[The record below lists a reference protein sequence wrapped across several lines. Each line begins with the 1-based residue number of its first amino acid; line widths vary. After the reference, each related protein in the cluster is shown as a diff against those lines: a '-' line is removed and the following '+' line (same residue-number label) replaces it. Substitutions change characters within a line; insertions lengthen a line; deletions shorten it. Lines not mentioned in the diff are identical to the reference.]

1 MQEHPLDKLVKII
14 AKLRSPEGCPWDREQ
29 TIQTLKPYLVEETY
43 EVLEAIDEGN
53 PENLKEEMGDL
64 LAQLLIHIQ
73 IISEEGLFNIVDVL
87 NTACEKLVRRHP
99 HVFGDLKLESV
110 AEVMV
115 HWEAI
120 KRREKRKKRLTIK
133 DIPAITDS
141 MDRDSEG
148 VSLLPCPY
156 KSAINGIPKNLP
168 SLLFAH
174 CVQDKIERIGY
185 EWPNAQEILESLIDD
200 TDRLK
205 SVYQSGT
212 IDDFKELLS
221 TLLFGLTSL
230 ARLKNIDT
238 EGILRQK
245 VKCVVDD
252 VSKGKTVAKEL

>member
-1 MQEHPLDKLVKII
+1 MQEHPLDRLVKII

-29 TIQTLKPYLVEETY
+29 TAQTLKPYLVEETY

-73 IISEEGLFNIVDVL
+73 IVSEQGLFDIADVL
-87 NTACEKLVRRHP
+87 NTACEKLIRRHP
-99 HVFGDLKLESV
+99 HVFGDVKLESV

-120 KRREKRKKRLTIK
+120 KRREKGLTVK
-133 DIPAITDS
+133 DISTATDT
-141 MDRDSEG
+141 MDRDDNF
-148 VSLLPCPY
+148 CPY

-185 EWPNAQEILESLIDD
+185 EWPGAQEILEGLTADIDK
-200 TDRLK
+200 LK
-205 SVYQSGT
+205 AVHQNDS
-212 IDDFKELLS
+212 IDDFEELLS
-221 TLLFGLTSL
+221 ALLFGLTSL
-230 ARLKNIDT
+230 ARLKNIDA
-238 EGILRQK
+238 EGILRRK
-245 VKCVVDD
+245 VKCVVD
-252 VSKGKTVAKEL
+252 GLAKVGETSR

>member
-1 MQEHPLDKLVKII
+1 MQEHPLDRLVKII

-29 TIQTLKPYLVEETY
+29 TAQTLKPYLVEETY
-43 EVLEAIDEGN
+43 EVLEAIDEEN

-73 IISEEGLFNIVDVL
+73 IASEQGLFDIVDVL
-87 NTACEKLVRRHP
+87 NTACEKLIRRHP
-99 HVFGDLKLESV
+99 HVFGDLKFESV
-110 AEVMV
+110 EEVMV

-120 KRREKRKKRLTIK
+120 KRRERGLTVK
-133 DIPAITDS
+133 DISAITDTV
-141 MDRDSEG
+141 DRDNEG
-148 VSLLPCPY
+148 ASLLPCPY

-185 EWPNAQEILESLIDD
+185 KWPKAQEILDSLTTD
-200 TDRLK
+200 TNKLK
-205 SVYQSGT
+205 DVYQKGNL
-212 IDDFKELLS
+212 DDLEELLG
-221 TLLFGLTSL
+221 TLLFGFVSL

-245 VKCVVDD
+245 VRLVVD
-252 VSKGKTVAKEL
+252 GLTRQTG